1 MKHVILWA
9 VIFLSASAFLP
20 PRQSAR
26 IARTHLNYHDVR
38 TEVLCSE
45 KPVRKI
51 ENKQTFKN
59 ILEQKRETVVVVK
72 FYALRCQ
79 ACIKMA
85 PKFRQVS
92 QMYPAPHFEFA
103 EVELKDNEDLF
114 EEEQVGYLPSVHF
127 YWGGSKVEN
136 FTCSSKAIY
145 SLKEKLAEYD
155 AIQTGSTY
163 TNYLPPNVV
172 VQPNRTTEEL
182 SASSE
187 EGHPA
192 VSPRIRAAA
201 KLIIMTS
208 ILAVTV
214 RFLRIPQLLSWLR

>member
-1 MKHVILWA
+1 MMYAQKYYA
-9 VIFLSASAFLP
+9 
-20 PRQSAR
+20 Q
-26 IARTHLNYHDVR
+26 
-38 TEVLCSE
+38 

-103 EVELKDNEDLF
+103 EIELKDNEDLF